1 MKNTF
6 KIIKSNDLINTNN
19 KVYWINHFKNC
30 KSPEVLG
37 KITVDEVLHK
47 IKYGDENL
55 LNIKKARDYGKGH
68 PQYDELKKTVLPTFR
83 FNFLFEV
90 YANNENAVNPT
101 GLIYIDVD
109 NTIEIPHSDYIYAMW
124 RSLSNTGYGILVK
137 VDNLTLDNFKDV
149 YASLGMILGV
159 KVDDGARRVIQQNV
173 LSYDPSL
180 YCNTDSRV
188 YEYEHPKKAS
198 LSSIKKKKEC
208 IVVNDASVHQSS
220 IKERIDNSYKYFVG
234 DNSEKEYL
242 YFENKVKICAPFM
255 PWHGIE
261 EGNRNNFL
269 FRLLSQFALLNPK
282 LGKNYLLAKS
292 NYYNKKMNPNLS
304 RNEIYSIISSV
315 LEKRGKGSLEPFNNK
330 ERLILF
336 NPAKQLTKSEKS
348 KITGAIVGAKKN
360 KKTQQAIYEILENWD
375 FVELGQI
382 TQKLV
387 ISISKF
393 SRSRVQRHWFHFKD
407 YVEDLNNEYI
417 RKSA

>member
-6 KIIKSNDLINTNN
+6 KIIKSNDLKNTCN
-19 KVYWINHFKNC
+19 KVYKINHFKNII
-30 KSPEVLG
+30 SPSVLG

-83 FNFLFEV
+83 FNFIFKV
-90 YANNENAVNPT
+90 YANTENAVNAT

-109 NTIEIPHSDYIYAMW
+109 NTIEIPHSDYIYAKW

-159 KVDDGARRVIQQNV
+159 KVDDGARRAIQQNV

-180 YCNTDSRV
+180 YCNPESKV
-188 YEYEHPKKAS
+188 YEYEHSKKAS

-208 IVVNDASVHQSS
+208 IVLNEASTNQSS
-220 IKERIDNSYKYFVG
+220 IKEQIDNSYEYFVG
-234 DNSEKEYL
+234 ENSDKEFL
-242 YFENKVKICAPFM
+242 YFENKIKICAPFM

-269 FRLLSQFALLNPK
+269 FRLLSQFALLNPE
-282 LGKNYLLAKS
+282 LGKDYLIAKS
-292 NYYNKKMNPNLS
+292 NYHNKKMNPNLS
-304 RNEIYSIISSV
+304 RNEIYSIVSSV
-315 LEKRGKGSLEPFNNK
+315 LEKRKKETLEPYYNK

-336 NPAKQLTKSEKS
+336 NPNMELTKQQKSQIVGFVMGEKKS
-348 KITGAIVGAKKN
+348 KV
-360 KKTQQAIYEILENWD
+360 TQQAIYEILENWD
-375 FVELGQI
+375 FEELGQI
-382 TQKLV
+382 TQKSV

-393 SRSRVQRHWFHFKD
+393 SRSRVQRHWSHFKD
-407 YVEDLNNEYI
+407 YVEYLNIEDN
-417 RKSA
+417 RKTA